1 MAMTPSDEH
10 MRDGDHHDLYAQ
22 AEAYDIAFDFRDL
35 DVECDALDDIC
46 LKYRGGKPASF
57 VDVACGPGYH
67 CIHYAT
73 RGLRTYGVDINPA
86 MIEYAT
92 QKAIDSGAEVDF
104 IEADMR
110 DFSLPQPVDLAFCGI
125 ASIHYL
131 LTAEAIIGHLRTV
144 ARNLTP
150 GGLYLFEANHPR
162 DTFGVGKSTH
172 NDWEARRGD
181 TIVRSRWGLDDI
193 SFDPIT
199 QIAHSKVKIE
209 IERDGQID
217 KLEFTNIDRTLTHQ
231 ELKLILTQS
240 GVFEAVDWLG
250 ALDPDKP
257 FDNSKQSWRMIP
269 VLRRV

>member
-1 MAMTPSDEH
+1 MTPIDQSKPD
-10 MRDGDHHDLYAQ
+10 RDHHDLYAQ

-35 DVECDALDDIC
+35 DVECDALDAIC
-46 LKYRGGKPASF
+46 LKYRGAKPKSF

-86 MIEYAT
+86 MIEYAM
-92 QKAIDSGAEVDF
+92 QKAIDRNAEVEF

-110 DFSLPQPVDLAFCGI
+110 DFDLPRPADLAFCGI

-131 LTAEAIIGHLRTV
+131 LTSDAIIEHLRSV

-150 GGLYLFEANHPR
+150 GGLYLIEANHPR

-172 NDWEARRGD
+172 NEWEAKRGD
-181 TIVRSRWGLDDI
+181 TIVRSRWGLDDL

-199 QIAHSKVKIE
+199 QIAHSKVEIE
-209 IERDGQID
+209 IEREGEID
-217 KLEFTNIDRTLTHQ
+217 KLEFTNIDRSLTYQ
-231 ELKLILTQS
+231 EFLLLIAQS

-250 ALDPDKP
+250 ALDPNKP
-257 FDNSKQSWRMIP
+257 FDNSKESWRMIP
-269 VLRRV
+269 VLRKR